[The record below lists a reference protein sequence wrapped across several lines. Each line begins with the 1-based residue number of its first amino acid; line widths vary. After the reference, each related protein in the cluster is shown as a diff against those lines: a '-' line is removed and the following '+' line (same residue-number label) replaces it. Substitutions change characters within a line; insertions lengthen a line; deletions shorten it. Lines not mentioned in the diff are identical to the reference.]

1 MLTMLERN
9 TMLLAL
15 ISRARRIEQL
25 LPIIT
30 DEAREAYQA
39 ELKILK
45 RLIKDN
51 SRGDTCP
58 NK

>member
-1 MLTMLERN
+1 MMTMLERN

-39 ELKILK
+39 ELKILN